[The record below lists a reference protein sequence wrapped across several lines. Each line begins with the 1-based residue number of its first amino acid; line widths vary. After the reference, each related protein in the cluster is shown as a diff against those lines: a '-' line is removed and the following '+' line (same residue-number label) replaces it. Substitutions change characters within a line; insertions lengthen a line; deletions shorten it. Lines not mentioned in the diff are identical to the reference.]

1 MKFARTLLAVLT
13 VSVLAACADSVTAPQ
28 AQPDAQ
34 PAQVDGLT
42 CSEGTLVREVQEDGT
57 VVYRCTGQMGSGG

>member
-1 MKFARTLLAVLT
+1 MKLARTLLAVLT

-28 AQPDAQ
+28 AEPEAK
-34 PAQVDGLT
+34 PAQDGTL
-42 CSEGTLVREVQEDGT
+42 CEGTLVKEVMSDGS